1 MKIAVFINSL
11 AGGGA
16 ERVVSQ
22 LVPYLE
28 NKGLDVYLVLMDN
41 TCVYPFHTKI
51 EPFFLENSKV
61 TENSLLKLLKIPLL
75 AYKYHVFL
83 KKNKIQ
89 KSISFLTRPGF
100 ISVLTKFFNRQRAII
115 ISVRSNSSNQY
126 GYDNLQSWINTFL
139 IKKLYPYADMIIT
152 NSKGNAE
159 DLISNFNV
167 PRYKIKTVYNPIS
180 IKTIHAIESKRDF
193 FDTDFFNLISV
204 GRLDEGKNHQL
215 LIRSVEKLKSK
226 KVRLY
231 IFGDGELRHE
241 LQKLIEN
248 FGLEN
253 IVFLMGFD
261 SNPYQ
266 YLKAAD
272 LFVFASNHEG
282 FPNVLLEAMT
292 CNLPIVTTNCPS
304 GPNEILEAE
313 IGYDYEEK
321 LFAKYGILV
330 PRNNEKEMTEAIVY
344 MTDNTAYYKNCKASL
359 KTRILDFENEKI
371 LEKFYNVLLS

>member
-1 MKIAVFINSL
+1 MKIAVFIYSL

-28 NKGLDVYLVLMDN
+28 NKGFDVYLVLMNN
-41 TCVYPFHTKI
+41 TCVYSFQTKI
-51 EPFFLENSKV
+51 EPFFLENSAA
-61 TENSLLKLLKIPLL
+61 TENSVLKLLKIPLL
-75 AYKYHVFL
+75 AYKYHIFL
-83 KKNKIQ
+83 KKNKIL

-100 ISVLTKFFNRQRAII
+100 ISVLTKCFDRKRTVI
-115 ISVRSNSSNQY
+115 ISERSNSSNQY
-126 GYDNLQSWINTFL
+126 GYVNLQSWINTFL
-139 IKKLYPYADMIIT
+139 IKKLYPNADLIIT
-152 NSKGNAE
+152 NSRGNAE

-167 PRYKIKTVYNPIS
+167 PKLNITTIYNPIS
-180 IKTIHAIESKRDF
+180 IETIRAVECKRDF
-193 FDTDFFNLISV
+193 FDTRFFNLISV

-215 LIRSVEKLKSK
+215 LIRSVGKLKSK

-231 IFGDGELRHE
+231 IFGDGELRYE
-241 LQKLIEN
+241 LQKLIKN
-248 FGLEN
+248 LGLKN

-266 YLKAAD
+266 YLKTAD

-282 FPNVLLEAMT
+282 FPNALLEAMA

-313 IGYDYEEK
+313 IGYDYQEK
-321 LFAKYGILV
+321 LLTKYGILV
-330 PRNNEKEMTEAIVY
+330 PRNSEKQMIEAIVC
-344 MTDNTAYYKNCKASL
+344 MMENKAYYENCKASIA
-359 KTRILDFENEKI
+359 TRILDFEKEKI
-371 LEKFYNVLLS
+371 LEEFYNVLSS

>member
-1 MKIAVFINSL
+1 MKIAVFIYSL
-11 AGGGA
+11 FGGGA

-28 NKGLDVYLVLMDN
+28 SKGFDVYLVLMNDSTSFFIN
-41 TCVYPFHTKI
+41 TKNK
-51 EPFFLENSKV
+51 PFFLENSKAS
-61 TENSLLKLLKIPLL
+61 ENSIIKLLKIPVL
-75 AYKYHVFL
+75 AYKYHIFL
-83 KKNKIQ
+83 KKNKIN

-100 ISVLTKFFNRQRAII
+100 ISVLTKCLDRSRTII
-115 ISVRSNSSNQY
+115 ISERSNPSKQY
-126 GYDNLQSWINTFL
+126 GYNNLQSWINTFL
-139 IKKLYPYADMIIT
+139 IKKLYPNADLIIT

-167 PRYKIKTVYNPIS
+167 PRNKITTIYNPIN
-180 IKTIHAIESKRDF
+180 IETIHNVEPRRDF
-193 FDTDFFNLISV
+193 FDTRFFNLISI

-215 LIRSVEKLKSK
+215 LIRSVEKLKCK

-231 IFGDGELRHE
+231 IFGNGELRFE

-248 FGLEN
+248 LGLKN

-266 YLKAAD
+266 YLKTAD

-313 IGYDYEEK
+313 IGYDFEEK
-321 LFAKYGILV
+321 LLTKYGVLV
-330 PRNNEKEMTEAIVY
+330 PTNNEKEMISGIVF
-344 MTDNTAYYKNCKASL
+344 MMENKEYYENCKAL
-359 KTRILDFENEKI
+359 LHYRFQDFDKGII
-371 LEKFYNVLLS
+371 LEKFYNVLSS